1 MTRKLT
7 LLVFS
12 TFLTFHL
19 FACHRSTVPS
29 DSTSAAHT
37 TSIRDEDGDGES
49 QLVKDILYYT
59 NQFRAK
65 HGLAPL
71 KLESYC
77 CMLAAKHSKNMAT
90 GRTGFGHE
98 DMEIRMDAASMKLGG
113 VKAAAENVAYGTLDA
128 KGVVDG
134 WIKSPGHRKNMLGD
148 YNLIGIGTADK
159 GRITFFTQF
168 FVKK

>member
-7 LLVFS
+7 LFVFFS
-12 TFLTFHL
+12 FLSFHL
-19 FACHRSTVPS
+19 FACHRNTAPAADTTVART
-29 DSTSAAHT
+29 TSA
-37 TSIRDEDGDGES
+37 DGEGK
-49 QLVKDILYYT
+49 LVQDILYYT
-59 NQFRAK
+59 NQFRASK
-65 HGLAPL
+65 GLPPL

-98 DMEIRMDAASMKLGG
+98 DMEVRMDAASLKLGG
-113 VKAAAENVAYGTLDA
+113 VKGAAENVAYGTLDA

-159 GRITFFTQF
+159 GKITFFTQF
-168 FVKK
+168 FIKK